1 MKICI
6 LSFGRTGS
14 TSLFRAIFKHL
25 GQDFYRACE
34 PFNYSALKFGQKDEN
49 AFEHMCNQNNVFIKT
64 HIHHGPKGKS
74 IDFMHEWI
82 FNFFD
87 KVILLDRKDTIAL
100 TESHAYMM
108 YSKSK
113 DWHSKQFYDI
123 STIPTEFIKEW
134 ETRICEYKKTIN
146 ELSIKYDKKIYYYE
160 DIFLDKNMEIIDEI
174 FNYIEI
180 KPNFRIIE
188 NDILSDNNKVRL
200 ENIKS
205 LI

>member
-6 LSFGRTGS
+6 VSIGRTGS
-14 TSLFRAIFKHL
+14 SSLYKAIYKHL
-25 GQDFYRACE
+25 PEDYYCISE
-34 PFNYSALKFGQKDEN
+34 PFNNTFIRRTKIEEN
-49 AFEHMCNQNNVFIKT
+49 QFDYICNQKNVFIKT
-64 HIHHGPKGKS
+64 SVDHKPKDKS

-87 KVILLDRKDTIAL
+87 KIILLDRIDKISVV
-100 TESHAYMM
+100 ESYAYLV

-113 DWHSKQFYDI
+113 KWHHKQFYDM
-123 STIPTEFIKEW
+123 SKIPPEFIKEW
-134 ETRICEYKKTIN
+134 EIRVENYKKTIN

-160 DIFLDKNMEIIDEI
+160 DIFLDKNVEIINEI

-180 KPNFRIIE
+180 KPNFKIIE